1 MLCTLLVLHCYWT
14 ALLLKIA
21 WKALF
26 GSVVDDIREDSDAEC
41 DDEEEAATLV
51 RKEGKKK
58 EQFKNLH
65 SMKANADGNAT
76 KVMNGRI
83 SDEPEILLARR
94 KPKKTDKKN

>member
-1 MLCTLLVLHCYWT
+1 M
-14 ALLLKIA
+14 KIA

-41 DDEEEAATLV
+41 DDEEEVATLV
-51 RKEGKKK
+51 QKEGKKK
-58 EQFKNLH
+58 EQYKNLH